1 MMKINLK
8 VRARNPV
15 FWLTAVPAF
24 LAFVYSVLSLFDVVP
39 SISEQ
44 SAVNV
49 VTAIVSM
56 LTTIGVLV
64 DPTTKGVKDSERA
77 LSYCKPGECGEKA
90 KENPDADENCDC
102 DDEAIVE
109 NKNIESDEL
118 SRTEADNPENV
129 SGDFNN
135 NEPGEPKIG
144 EEKTEINGGE
154 SDSGNNGGSAED
166 VSVGDDNNVSDNID
180 N

>member
-1 MMKINLK
+1 MKINLK

-102 DDEAIVE
+102 DGIAIAE
-109 NKNIESDEL
+109 NKSFGSDEMIG
-118 SRTEADNPENV
+118 SEADNPENV
-129 SGDFNN
+129 RGDFND
-135 NEPGEPKIG
+135 NEPDELKIG
-144 EEKTEINGGE
+144 EEKTEINDVE
-154 SDSGNNGGSAED
+154 SDNGDNSGSSED
-166 VSVGDDNNVSDNID
+166 VSVGDDNNVSDNTD

>member
-1 MMKINLK
+1 MKINLK

-64 DPTTKGVKDSERA
+64 DPTTKGVKDSKMA

-102 DDEAIVE
+102 VNEAIVE

-118 SRTEADNPENV
+118 SRNEADNPENV
-129 SGDFNN
+129 RSDFND
-135 NEPGEPKIG
+135 NEPDELKIG
-144 EEKTEINGGE
+144 EEKTEINSVESGGR
-154 SDSGNNGGSAED
+154 NNSGSAEN
-166 VSVGDDNNVSDNID
+166 VPVGGADNVSGNTDN
-180 N
+180 